1 MDQLNGSA
9 DSLTA
14 VCLSDRSKTV
24 KPVGGVPPELSTGQV
39 RWAPTSDKKRDG
51 AVVFVGWEVKGQQF
65 QTLKKL
71 GMIYCFNR
79 PCHLFA
85 ADAPSFD
92 R

>member
-1 MDQLNGSA
+1 L
-9 DSLTA
+9 
-14 VCLSDRSKTV
+14 DRSKTV
-24 KPVGGVPPELSTGQV
+24 KPVGGVPTELSTGQV
-39 RWAPTSDKKRDG
+39 RWASTSDKKRDG

-79 PCHLFA
+79 PCYLFA